1 MLIATAN
8 GVAIAWWRKTL
19 KGSSIADLHRSWAF
33 STSISDVLFSL
44 KYFNII
50 ALAALTAKLTLID
63 SSLMQRATGT
73 YTATDPPVN
82 IPTVAGFVNLTFP
95 VTGTVAGV
103 QQQPGLMEHW
113 MGDTLKMWSMQGGVY
128 PNQWH
133 GCDGT
138 CFLDVPGIGFVFDC
152 DDEVEE
158 SINFGQD
165 LATAFSKG
173 QTASRSLFEITF
185 DSKYYNG
192 SELNAPIPGFWS
204 NEISSYLEM
213 NVSYTNATD
222 GSIPLSCPGTK
233 STYSCRLWPS
243 VIKYPVLIQNSSSAF
258 TVSIG
263 AQKPN
268 DIWDDTQDLGRFN
281 QSGKQQNG

>member
-1 MLIATAN
+1 MLIAIAN

-19 KGSSIADLHRSWAF
+19 KGSSISDLHRSWAF
-33 STSISDVLFSL
+33 STSITEVVFSL

-73 YTATDPPVN
+73 YLAMDSPMNVS
-82 IPTVAGFVNLTFP
+82 TVTGFVNLTFP
-95 VTGTVAGV
+95 ITGTVAGL

-113 MGDTLKMWSMQGGVY
+113 MGDTLKMWSMKGGVY

-133 GCDGT
+133 GCEGS
-138 CFLDVPGIGFVFDC
+138 CFLDVPGIGFAFDC

-165 LATAFSKG
+165 LVAAFEKG
-173 QTASRSLFEITF
+173 QNASESLFEITF
-185 DSKYYNG
+185 DTKYYNG
-192 SELNAPIPGFWS
+192 SESAPIPGFWS
-204 NEISSYLEM
+204 NKISSFLEM

-222 GSIPLSCPGTK
+222 GSKDLSCPGTK

-243 VIKYPVLIQNSSSAF
+243 VIKYPVLIQNSSQAL

-263 AQKPN
+263 AQKPL
-268 DIWDDTQDLGRFN
+268 DIWDDTQDLGKFN